1 MSTSSDYPLIV
12 IGAGAAGLAA
22 AAALR
27 DAGYAP
33 LVLEA
38 RNRIGGRVWTDTQRG
53 VVELGAEFIHGDQ
66 ATTWAIVQAAGLATQ
81 RASEA
86 REIALGGTRYPADD
100 PLTLRVE
107 QLYDRLC
114 DPAEHA
120 NVPEYSAAAWM
131 RRIAPDDP
139 AGELAL
145 RLAANIEAA
154 NVERL
159 SAAAIA
165 HERAQWQAGT
175 GNFHVLDGY
184 SRVLAALATGLDIRL
199 NSPVHQIT
207 WQPGNATLRLDDPAH
222 TTLTAR
228 AVIITVPL
236 GVLQAGDLTFTP
248 DLPPATTQ
256 ALHALDMGHVSKLV
270 LWFERV
276 CWDLPGFISS
286 DGMISTW
293 WQEPAAQPSALMG
306 YTGGLAG
313 LHLAEIGEA
322 AALDHALDELTQLF
336 GPHLRQAFLHGRL
349 VAWSHDQWSRGAY
362 SYTPIGAGAARDQ
375 LATPIADTLFLA
387 GEATVTNGHVATVHG
402 AIETGKR
409 AAQAVLQMCFSG

>member
-1 MSTSSDYPLIV
+1 MSTLSNSPLIV

-27 DAGYAP
+27 DAGYPP
-33 LVLEA
+33 LLLEA
-38 RNRIGGRVWTDTQRG
+38 RCRIGGRVWTDTQRG

-66 ATTWAIVQAAGLATQ
+66 AATWAIVQAAGLATQ
-81 RASEA
+81 RASEV
-86 REIALGGTRYPADD
+86 REIALGGIRYPADD

-114 DPAEHA
+114 DPVEHA
-120 NVPEYSAAAWM
+120 HAPEYSAAAWM

-154 NVERL
+154 DVERL
-159 SAAAIA
+159 SAVAVAR
-165 HERAQWQAGT
+165 ERAAWRAGT
-175 GNFHVLDGY
+175 GNFHVLAGY
-184 SRVLAALATGLDIRL
+184 SRVMAALATGLDIRL
-199 NSPVHQIT
+199 NSPVRQIV
-207 WQPGNATLRLDDPAH
+207 WRPGSATVQLDDPAQ

-228 AVIITVPL
+228 AVIVTVPL
-236 GVLQAGDLTFTP
+236 GVLQAGALSFTP

-256 ALHALDMGHVSKLV
+256 ALHALAMGHVSKLV

-276 CWDLPGFISS
+276 GWDLPGFIST
-286 DGMISTW
+286 DGVISTW
-293 WQEPAAQPSALMG
+293 WHEPAADPPALMG
-306 YTGGLAG
+306 YTGGVAG
-313 LHLAEIGEA
+313 LHLAQIGEA
-322 AALDHALDELTQLF
+322 AALAHALDELTHLF
-336 GPHLRQAFLHGRL
+336 GPHLRQTFLHGRL
-349 VAWSHDQWSRGAY
+349 AAWAHDPWSRGAY
-362 SYTPIGAGAARDQ
+362 SYTPVGAGAARDQ

-402 AIETGKR
+402 AIESGRR
-409 AAQAVLQMCFSG
+409 AAQAVLQRCFSS